1 MNTMS
6 RIVILALLL
15 ALVQF
20 PLSAQQVPEWEN
32 PAVFEI
38 NREYPTASFYRYPT
52 TAGALAN
59 ASYGKS
65 PLYQSLDGNW
75 KFNWVKLPADR
86 PAFFYRSDY
95 DVSNWS
101 DIPVPANW
109 ELEGFGVPIYTNI
122 VYPFPKNPPYIDH
135 AYNPVG
141 SYRRNFT
148 VDKEWAGK
156 EVYLHFGGVSGAM
169 YVWVNGERVGY
180 SEGSKTP
187 AEFRITD
194 YLQPGENML
203 AVEVYRWSDASY
215 MEDQD
220 FWRLSGIDRE
230 VYLYATDAVTLRDLT
245 VRAGLDADYRH
256 GEFNLELDYRN
267 SSEMEADNYRIVA
280 KLLDGGTTVLEF
292 DQIQDIALG
301 DQTTVIFSGTVEN
314 VKPWT
319 AETPQLYT
327 LLVSLETDA
336 GEVVEATSSQVGFRT
351 VEINNSQ
358 LLVNGVA
365 IYLKGVNLHDHD
377 ESTGHVIT
385 EELTRLD
392 MQRMKEFNVNAI
404 RCSHYP
410 KNEFF
415 YRLADEYGFYVIDE
429 ANIETHGMGTTNQGL
444 DNNETAKAVHPAYL
458 PEWRGMHL
466 DRTIRMFE
474 RDKNYP
480 SIIIWSLGNEAGN
493 GENLVATYDWL
504 KDHDPTR
511 PVQYEGAT
519 QYDNTD
525 IQAPMYARI
534 QDMVT
539 YATSNPQRPYVQCE
553 YAHAMGNSVGNLQD
567 YWDVIEEY
575 PVLQGGFI
583 WDWVDQGLK
592 EKTPAGMD
600 YYAYG
605 GDLGGQ
611 DLQNDR
617 NFNLNGLV
625 NPDRS
630 PHPSLY
636 EVKKVYQYIKFPAF
650 DQETG
655 TLTVYN
661 GYDFTDLSGFALEWR
676 LLENGQEIAGGDL
689 DTPDLAARTETTVKV
704 ALPDLRTDAENF
716 LQVSAKLKRALP
728 LLTKN
733 YELAVEEF
741 QLSPP
746 RYTKWAPADGGQVST
761 DSSGAMLILQG
772 PAFTATFD
780 HASGL
785 LYGLD
790 YGNGNLLQAPLRPNF
805 WRAPTDNDFG
815 FRMTEFSQPWKL
827 ASRDQQ
833 LQAFT
838 TTLADGLAR
847 VSATYALAGTGGSVT
862 VTYTFD
868 GSGTLRIENS
878 LEGIPDSL
886 DVIPRLGNNLILKAD
901 YDEVSWYGR
910 GPWENYQDRNTAA
923 LVETY
928 SAKVSELPYAY
939 IRPQEN
945 GYRTDVR
952 HVRFVNAQGQGIEF
966 SADSEL
972 IGFSASHQL
981 NSDYDEGDTKVQRH
995 TYDVPARKLVNV
1007 NIDYKQMGVGGD
1019 NSWGAKVHPEYTIP
1033 AGDYRYG
1040 FVIAPIR

>member
-1 MNTMS
+1 MY
-6 RIVILALLL
+6 RIVFSALVL
-15 ALVQF
+15 ALVQ
-20 PLSAQQVPEWEN
+20 SVAAAQQVPEWEN
-32 PAVFEI
+32 PEIFQI

-52 TAGALAN
+52 TQGALAN
-59 ASYGKS
+59 ESYTDS
-65 PLYQSLDGNW
+65 PLYQSLAGTW
-75 KFNWVKLPADR
+75 KFNWVKMPADR
-86 PAFFYRSDY
+86 PEYFYRTDY
-95 DVSNWS
+95 DVSGWS
-101 DIPVPANW
+101 DIPVPSNW
-109 ELEGFGVPIYTNI
+109 ELEGFGIPIYTNI

-135 AYNPVG
+135 ADNPVG
-141 SYRRNFT
+141 SYRRTFS
-148 VDKEWAGK
+148 VDKDWAGK
-156 EVYLHFGGVSGAM
+156 EVYLHFGGVSSTM
-169 YVWVNGERVGY
+169 YIWVNGQRVGY
-180 SEGSKTP
+180 NEGSKTP
-187 AEFRITD
+187 AEYNVTK
-194 YLQPGENML
+194 YLQPGENTL

-230 VYLYATDAVTLRDLT
+230 VYLYATDPVTLHDFT
-245 VRAGLDADYRH
+245 VQAGLDDAYRN
-256 GEFNLELDYRN
+256 GEFSLDLIYRN
-267 SSEMEADNYRIVA
+267 TSGALANDYHVEAR
-280 KLLDGGTTVLEF
+280 LLDGETTVLEF
-292 DQIQDIALG
+292 DEEQAIAIG
-301 DQTTVIFSGTVEN
+301 DHTQVTFTGTIDG
-314 VKPWT
+314 VKAWT
-319 AETPQLYT
+319 AETPNLYT
-327 LLVSLETDA
+327 LLISLKDA
-336 GEVVEATSSQVGFRT
+336 DGKLIEATTSRVGFRT
-351 VEINNSQ
+351 VEIENSQ

-365 IYLKGVNLHDHD
+365 VYLKGVNLHDHD
-377 ESTGHVIT
+377 ETTGHVIS

-444 DNNETAKAVHPAYL
+444 DNNEAAKAIHPAYL
-458 PEWRGMHL
+458 PAWRAMHL

-493 GENLVATYDWL
+493 GENFTVTYNWL
-504 KDHDPTR
+504 KEHDPTR

-519 QYDNTD
+519 HYANTD

-534 QDMVT
+534 RDMVA
-539 YATSNPQRPYVQCE
+539 YAENDPQRPYIQCE

-567 YWDVIEEY
+567 YWDVIEKH

-583 WDWVDQGLK
+583 WDWVDQGLT
-592 EKTPAGMD
+592 EKTPTGVD

-650 DQETG
+650 DKETG

-661 GYDFTDLSGFALEWR
+661 GYDFVDLSGYDLEWR
-676 LLENGQEIAGGDL
+676 LLQDGTEVATGDL
-689 DTPDLAARTETTVKV
+689 GKLDLEAHAETTVRLD
-704 ALPDLRTDAENF
+704 LPPLRTNTEYYV
-716 LQVSAKLKRALP
+716 QVSAKLAADAP
-728 LLTKN
+728 LLTRG
-733 YELAVEEF
+733 YAVATEEF
-741 QLSPP
+741 PLSQPTYAKQ
-746 RYTKWAPADGGQVST
+746 RPADRGEVTVDST
-761 DSSGAMLILQG
+761 GAMLVLKG
-772 PAFTATFD
+772 ETFTATFD
-780 HASGL
+780 RATGL
-785 LYGLD
+785 LYALD
-790 YGNGNLLQAPLRPNF
+790 YGNGNLLQAPIRPNF

-815 FRMTEFSQPWKL
+815 FRMTETSRPWKL
-827 ASRDQQ
+827 ASREQR
-833 LQAFT
+833 LEGFT
-838 TTLADGLAR
+838 TQVVDGLHQ
-847 VSATYALAGTGGSVT
+847 VSARYALAGTGGTVA
-862 VTYTFD
+862 VTYTID
-868 GSGTLRIENS
+868 GNGTIRIENQ
-878 LEGIPDSL
+878 LTGISDSL
-886 DVIPRLGNNLILKAD
+886 GVIPRLGDNLILNSA
-901 YDEVSWYGR
+901 YDQVSWYGR

-923 LVETY
+923 FVDTY
-928 SAKVSELPYAY
+928 TAEVGDLPYAY

-952 HVRFVNAQGQGIEF
+952 HVQFVNAAGQGIAF
-966 SADSEL
+966 SADTDL

-995 TYDVPARKLVNV
+995 TYDVPERKLVNV
-1007 NIDYKQMGVGGD
+1007 NIDYKQMGIGGD
-1019 NSWGAKVHPEYTIP
+1019 DSWGARVHPEYTIP

-1040 FVIAPIR
+1040 FLLSPVR